1 MANMQTG
8 LLNQFNTVGLGL
20 LLAGLL
26 FEGLTKPRTSKS
38 MAANSSTSSID
49 LTIISSNDEYL

>member
-38 MAANSSTSSID
+38 MAANSSTSID
-49 LTIISSNDEYL
+49 LTIISPNDEYL

>member
-20 LLAGLL
+20 LLAGLDDPKSGNL
-26 FEGLTKPRTSKS
+26 IKHMKPDLYSYSKKTYD
-38 MAANSSTSSID
+38 MF
-49 LTIISSNDEYL
+49 